1 MKRHVYRD
9 CLIVEYPDGTFL
21 ATALDDDGDPIGKS
35 VKSLKEAERWIDR
48 CIEINHDTIEER

>member
-21 ATALDDDGDPIGKS
+21 ATALDDDGDPIGKT
-35 VKSLKEAERWIDR
+35 VKSLKEAER
-48 CIEINHDTIEER
+48 